1 MYHLSPIDLAII
13 VGYLVLTLTV
23 GLAMSRRAS
32 SSLDQ
37 YFLGGRSLP
46 WYLLGIAGMTNWFDL
61 TGTMIITSFLYLLG
75 PRGLFIE
82 FRGGA
87 VLMLAFL
94 LAYTG
99 KWHRRSGCMTAAEWM
114 SYRFGTGR
122 AAEALRLVQAG
133 VGIVASIMM
142 LAYLVRGASLFL
154 GMLFPF
160 PPMYST
166 LVLLMFTSLYTVSAG
181 FYGVVLTDLIQG
193 LLVMCACVIV
203 AVMAFHM
210 VPSAAHLAATAQMV
224 THNPDWIASTP
235 AFHVYMPTDYE
246 QYRLLVRAMLFYL
259 ICQVLYG
266 MGSGGET
273 RYFAARSDRDCG
285 LQSALQ
291 GITVAFRWPMMIG
304 FAVMGIYLVHNA
316 YPDPA
321 ATQKAAALIHHAFPT
336 LEPAYWHDR
345 TNRIINAPAE
355 YASLVPGLQKIL
367 GDNWASKLAL
377 VGYHGT
383 VNPEQILPAV
393 LLTSIPSGLRGIL
406 LVAMFSAMM
415 SSKNGTVNTASALFV
430 RDIYQNAL
438 RPKARNFE
446 LILTSYISTLSIV
459 AAGFYFGIAAGSIND
474 LWGWII
480 MSFNAGALAP
490 GVLRLYWWRCNA
502 WGMFGGLA
510 LGGIGA
516 VAQRIYAPTMPEW
529 ESFVIMT
536 SLSFTGTIL
545 ISLLTA
551 PTPIATL
558 RNFFRTTRPFGLW
571 GQMMRELPAAQQQA
585 LRKEHRTD
593 ILTVPFALLTQVTLF
608 LMPMQIIIKTYSTFW
623 RTLPLFLIGMTGL
636 YFFWWRPL
644 PAAEQNV
651 PARPD
656 PQMDLSPTI
665 DRLNLEATG
674 VDVNRAAIH

>member
-1 MYHLSPIDLAII
+1 MYHLSPTDLAII
-13 VGYLVLTLTV
+13 VCYFVLTLTV

-32 SSLDQ
+32 SSLDD

-61 TGTMIITSFLYLLG
+61 TGTMIITSFLYMLG

-99 KWHRRSGCMTAAEWM
+99 KWHRRSGCMTGAEWM

-166 LVLLMFTSLYTVSAG
+166 LVLLLITSLYTVSSG

-193 LLVMCACVIV
+193 LIVICACVIV

-210 VPSAAHLAATAQMV
+210 VPSAGDLSATAQAV
-224 THNPDWIASTP
+224 THNPEWTASTP
-235 AFHVYMPTDYE
+235 ALHVYMPSDYE
-246 QYRLLVRAMLFYL
+246 QYRLLVRAMMFYL
-259 ICQVLYG
+259 ICQILYG
-266 MGSGGET
+266 MGSGSET

-291 GITVAFRWPMMIG
+291 GFTVAFRWPMMMG

-316 YPDPA
+316 YPDPT
-321 ATQKAAALIHHAFPT
+321 ATQKAADLIHHAFPN
-336 LEPAYWHDR
+336 LGQAYWHDR
-345 TNRIINAPAE
+345 TNRIINAPGQ
-355 YASLVPGLQKIL
+355 YASLIPGLKKIL
-367 GDNWASKLAL
+367 GDNWGNKLAL

-393 LLTSIPSGLRGIL
+393 LLTAIPSGLRGIL

-430 RDIYQNAL
+430 RDIYQNGL
-438 RPKARNFE
+438 RPKARHFE
-446 LILTSYISTLSIV
+446 LMLTSYIATLGIV
-459 AAGFYFGIAAGSIND
+459 AAGFYFGIVAGSIND

-516 VAQRIYAPTMPEW
+516 VLQRVYASSMPEW

-536 SLSFTGTIL
+536 SLSFIGTIVF
-545 ISLLTA
+545 SLLTP
-551 PTPIATL
+551 PTPSLTL

-571 GQMMRELPAAQQQA
+571 GRLMRELPAAQLRA
-585 LRKEHRTD
+585 LRKEHYTD

-608 LMPMQIIIKTYSTFW
+608 LMPMQILVKTYGTFW
-623 RTLPLFLIGMTGL
+623 RTLPLFLIGVIGL

-644 PAAEQNV
+644 PAREPNE
-651 PARPD
+651 PILPD
-656 PQMDLSPTI
+656 KPPLEIPGSVEC
-665 DRLNLEATG
+665 LNLEAGGPTT
-674 VDVNRAAIH
+674 

>member
-1 MYHLSPIDLAII
+1 MRHLSPIDLTII
-13 VGYLVLTLTV
+13 VGYFVVTLSV

-32 SSLDQ
+32 SSLND

-94 LAYTG
+94 IAYTG
-99 KWHRRSGCMTAAEWM
+99 KWHRRSRCMTGAEWM
-114 SYRFGTGR
+114 SYRFGKTR
-122 AAEALRLVQAG
+122 SAEAFRVVQAG
-133 VGIVASIMM
+133 VSIVASIMM

-166 LVLLMFTSLYTVSAG
+166 LVLLMITSLYTVSAG
-181 FYGVVLTDLIQG
+181 FYGVVLTDLVQG
-193 LLVMCACVIV
+193 LIVMCACVIV
-203 AVMAFHM
+203 AVIAFHM
-210 VPSAAHLAATAQMV
+210 VPSSAALSATALAV
-224 THNPDWIASTP
+224 THNPDWTASTP
-235 AFHVYMPTDYE
+235 AFHVFMPDDYA

-266 MGSGGET
+266 MGSGSET

-291 GITVAFRWPMMIG
+291 GITVAFRWPMMIS
-304 FAVMGIYLVHNA
+304 FAVMGIYLVHTA
-316 YPDPA
+316 YPDA
-321 ATQKAAALIHHAFPT
+321 TVTQKAADLIHHAYPD
-336 LEPAYWHDR
+336 LQPAYWSDR
-345 TNRIINAPAE
+345 TNRIINVPDQ
-355 YASLVPGLQKIL
+355 YPNVVPGLKKIL
-367 GDNWASKLAL
+367 GENWATKLPL

-383 VNPEQILPAV
+383 INPEQILPAV
-393 LLTSIPSGLRGIL
+393 LLGTIPSGLRGIL
-406 LVAMFSAMM
+406 LVAMISAMM
-415 SSKNGTVNTASALFV
+415 SSKNSTVNSASAFFV
-430 RDIYQNAL
+430 RDIYQNVL
-438 RPKARNFE
+438 RPRAKHVE
-446 LILTSYISTLSIV
+446 LMATSYIATLAIV
-459 AAGFYFGIAAGSIND
+459 AAGFYFGVAAGSIND

-516 VAQRIYAPTMPEW
+516 VAQRFYAPTMPEW

-536 SLSFTGTIL
+536 SLSFIGTIG

-551 PTPIATL
+551 PTPTPVL
-558 RNFFRTTRPFGLW
+558 QNFFRTTRPFGAW
-571 GQMMRELPAAQQQA
+571 GWLMRELPGAEQKA
-585 LRKEHRTD
+585 LRKEHRND
-593 ILTVPFALLTQVTLF
+593 ILTVPFALLAQITLF
-608 LMPMQIIIKTYSTFW
+608 LMPMQILVKTYGTFL
-623 RTLPLFLIGMTGL
+623 RTLPLFLVGAVGL
-636 YFFWWRPL
+636 YFFWWRVL
-644 PAAEQNV
+644 PPAESGQVTETDSQDLPEAAVAETV
-651 PARPD
+651 E
-656 PQMDLSPTI
+656 
-665 DRLNLEATG
+665 LNRVG
-674 VDVNRAAIH
+674 